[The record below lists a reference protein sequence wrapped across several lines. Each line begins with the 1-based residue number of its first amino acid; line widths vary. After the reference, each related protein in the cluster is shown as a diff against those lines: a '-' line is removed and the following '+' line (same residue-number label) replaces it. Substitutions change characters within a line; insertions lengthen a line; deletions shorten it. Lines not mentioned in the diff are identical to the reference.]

1 MRNPVVSYTSF
12 RHQLQQQGQMLWFWT
27 CAMTTNGML
36 ATSRAQTDPKRSATA
51 LMLAMYSVCCLGLD
65 CGAFFCNYNSD
76 KQSLCGVLQ
85 CCTAQSSLWMVCTS
99 AGSHMHASIVTANQT
114 LATANL
120 PPTCTAHSD
129 GSFSIMYN
137 MTMLTHSL
145 LFCSASEFKLSCT
158 GEVQ

>member
-1 MRNPVVSYTSF
+1 MHQTEGRIVMRNPVVVSYTSF
-12 RHQLQQQGQMLWFWT
+12 RHQLQQQGQMLWFWA

-85 CCTAQSSLWMVCTS
+85 CCTAQSSLWMVCRS
-99 AGSHMHASIVTANQT
+99 AGSHMHASIVTAKSDAGHSKFATHMHSSFRWLIQHHVQHDHADSLFT
-114 LATANL
+114 L
-120 PPTCTAHSD
+120 
-129 GSFSIMYN
+129 
-137 MTMLTHSL
+137 L
-145 LFCSASEFKLSCT
+145 LCK
-158 GEVQ
+158 